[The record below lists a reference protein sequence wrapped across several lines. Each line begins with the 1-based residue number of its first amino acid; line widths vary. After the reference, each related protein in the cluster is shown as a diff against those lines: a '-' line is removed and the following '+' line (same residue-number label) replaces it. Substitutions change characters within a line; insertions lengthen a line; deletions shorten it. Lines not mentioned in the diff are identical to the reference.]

1 MNKRLKKIII
11 SALFAALTF
20 CATFVVKIPTPT
32 GGYVHLGD
40 SIVLLSGWL
49 LGPVFGTLAAAL
61 GSALSD
67 LLGGYPTYILPT
79 FIIKG
84 LMAFLA
90 WCILKLLPRRNF
102 VFTAV
107 SGIVGCIVMV
117 SGYYLVEA
125 VFLGYGF
132 AGALVSVVPN
142 IVQGVFG
149 AVSATLLYGIFE
161 KNKFLK
167 EHLK

>member
-1 MNKRLKKIII
+1 MHDRLRKIII

-20 CATFVVKIPTPT
+20 CATLVTKIPTT
-32 GGYVHLGD
+32 YGYVHLGD

-79 FIIKG
+79 LIIKG
-84 LMAFLA
+84 LMALIA
-90 WCILKLLPRRNF
+90 WVMMRIVGKKGIL
-102 VFTAV
+102 FTILSGIV
-107 SGIVGCIVMV
+107 SGIVMV
-117 SGYYLVEA
+117 AGYYLVEA
-125 VFLGYGF
+125 TFLGYGF

-142 IVQGVFG
+142 IVQAVFG
-149 AVSATLLYGIFE
+149 VVSATLLHSIFIRNRVLRE
-161 KNKFLK
+161 FIK
-167 EHLK
+167 